1 MNILKTSKISITV
14 EEAVD
19 ILGQKG
25 FIEKDILKMKLDKFI
40 DIVNKHIGKVE
51 TIRFE
56 PIKGL
61 SKQHLKWL
69 KEWKK

>member
-1 MNILKTSKISITV
+1 MKILKTSKISITV

-51 TIRFE
+51 NISFE
-56 PIKGL
+56 
-61 SKQHLKWL
+61 SKKS
-69 KEWKK
+69 

>member
-1 MNILKTSKISITV
+1 MSISV

-25 FIEKDILKMKLDKFI
+25 FIEKDILKMQLDKFI

-51 TIRFE
+51 NISF
-56 PIKGL
+56 
-61 SKQHLKWL
+61 KQVE
-69 KEWKK
+69 KEVKKNERI

>member
-1 MNILKTSKISITV
+1 MNILKKSKMSISV

-25 FIEKDILKMKLDKFI
+25 FKEKDILKMQFDKFI

-51 TIRFE
+51 NISF
-56 PIKGL
+56 
-61 SKQHLKWL
+61 KQVENEVNNAK
-69 KEWKK
+69 

>member
-1 MNILKTSKISITV
+1 MNILKKSKMSISV

-25 FIEKDILKMKLDKFI
+25 FIEKDILKMQLDKFI

-51 TIRFE
+51 NISF
-56 PIKGL
+56 
-61 SKQHLKWL
+61 KQVE
-69 KEWKK
+69 KEVKKNERI